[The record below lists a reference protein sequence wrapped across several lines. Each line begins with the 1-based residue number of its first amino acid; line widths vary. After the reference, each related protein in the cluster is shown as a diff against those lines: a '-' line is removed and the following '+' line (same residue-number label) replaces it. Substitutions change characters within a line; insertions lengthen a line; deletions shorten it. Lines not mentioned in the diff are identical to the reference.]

1 MGLAALNGFY
11 LPSAALAAQ
20 HTGMTLTPVD
30 LAQAP
35 VMRWGWFFIG
45 AYVLAG
51 LISAAACCQ
60 MAYSR
65 NLSPAFWFGAGL
77 ATNLLAVA
85 AVMSRPR
92 AGKTLPPGLAKIPST
107 ADPALCPGCGARNHP
122 AASACLNCGAALSPA
137 YEPESRRAGR

>member
-1 MGLAALNGFY
+1 MWAAAALAMLSGFC

-20 HTGMTLTPVD
+20 HTGMTLTPAD

-35 VMRWGWFFIG
+35 AMRWGWFVLG

-65 NLSPAFWFGAGL
+65 NLSPAFWFVVGL
-77 ATNLLAVA
+77 ATNVL
-85 AVMSRPR
+85 
-92 AGKTLPPGLAKIPST
+92 
-107 ADPALCPGCGARNHP
+107 
-122 AASACLNCGAALSPA
+122 
-137 YEPESRRAGR
+137 Y